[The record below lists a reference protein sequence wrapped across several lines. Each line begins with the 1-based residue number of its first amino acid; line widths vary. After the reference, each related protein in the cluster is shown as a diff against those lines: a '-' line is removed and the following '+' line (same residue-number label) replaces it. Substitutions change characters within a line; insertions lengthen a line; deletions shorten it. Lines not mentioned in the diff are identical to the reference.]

1 MKFYSFAA
9 AAAAAAIV
17 AVAPASAATV
27 FNANLAAPGVY
38 YGDGNDYAPYNNFA
52 VTTANGVELA
62 LRAHV
67 GGAVAPASNSVG
79 VYSFATGQDLN
90 FAWSINPSIGGT
102 QITGLTSKL
111 VITNLNN
118 GKTAT
123 FDPRTSP
130 DDGHQAPP
138 GGVQN
143 SWPMG
148 TISINFSWLYGDIDY
163 DQNANASYKLSWDV
177 TKNSD
182 PNFAAM
188 NTTIYI
194 KQGTGGSGAS
204 LLPTAPVPE
213 ASTWAMML
221 AGFGALGFAM
231 RRRRNVNVSFA

>member
-38 YGDGNDYAPYNNFA
+38 YGDGNDYAPNNNFA

-67 GGAVAPASNSVG
+67 GGAVAPASDSVG
-79 VYSFATGQDLN
+79 VYSFATGLDLN
-90 FAWSINPSIGGT
+90 FAWSINPSINGT
-102 QITGLTSKL
+102 RITSLTSKL

-118 GKTAT
+118 GKTAS

-130 DDGHQAPP
+130 DDPGEAPP

-148 TISINFSWLYGDIDY
+148 TFSINISWLYGDIDY
-163 DQNANASYKLSWDV
+163 DKNTNASYKLSWDV
-177 TKNSD
+177 GGSVA
-182 PNFAAM
+182 PM

-221 AGFGALGFAM
+221 AGFGAVGYSFRT
-231 RRRRNVNVSFA
+231 RRRQTLRQAV